1 MKKSGTAWVQADIDT
16 QSGALHAEER
26 DYKTAFSYFFEAFEA
41 LASLDDP
48 RAVLALKHM
57 LLCKVRALK
66 GKAQRRPLG
75 DHGLPYPRLSVQGG
89 SPECSSASASTPLW
103 TGAMHNPLCRIG
115 QPRKSGS
122 RSCVVPRVA

>member
-1 MKKSGTAWVQADIDT
+1 MRTWPEVAGAGGAQADIDT

-57 LLCKVRALK
+57 LLCKVKLLPIP
-66 GKAQRRPLG
+66 QSRP
-75 DHGLPYPRLSVQGG
+75 
-89 SPECSSASASTPLW
+89 
-103 TGAMHNPLCRIG
+103 
-115 QPRKSGS
+115 
-122 RSCVVPRVA
+122 

>member
-1 MKKSGTAWVQADIDT
+1 MKLCCDTPTGAPWVSSHVGFKVQGADDSAQVQQAVLEGAEVAGVGAQADIDT

-57 LLCKVRALK
+57 LLCKVCLDW
-66 GKAQRRPLG
+66 Q
-75 DHGLPYPRLSVQGG
+75 S
-89 SPECSSASASTPLW
+89 
-103 TGAMHNPLCRIG
+103 
-115 QPRKSGS
+115 
-122 RSCVVPRVA
+122 